1 MSFANTS
8 VGEID
13 AREHWCRK
21 GEDLLRALMGLLQT
35 VKIHQGNNRLVA
47 RGVEALRQTVTAFEK
62 DDNQVSLL
70 VAHGRFFL
78 NEEKFPHRPMIETL
92 ISTFQQYCSQ
102 RHLQGI
108 TLLMS
113 INETSDE
120 QIIAGARLLNNAGL
134 KEEPE
139 ASLNHHLEQGELSW
153 LELVF
158 ESELENEY
166 TEEYVQPAGINN
178 FYDPIYNAN
187 PAIDSSKSQEQSKA
201 AKESAGGTESPGS
214 GGRRITKID
223 HQQKAGTSAAKTAR
237 HYATSSYCSALASL
251 KEVSDKI
258 QQQQR
263 VGVRRPVRLI
273 QNMVDLLMDKEP
285 LFLAMSTI
293 RVFDDYTFTHS
304 VNVAI
309 LSMCLGKRLGLSKV
323 LLNRLGL
330 CGLFHDV
337 GKVEIPRE
345 VLNKAGKLSER
356 EIAVMRSHPL
366 RGVQQ
371 ILKLRAS
378 PDMKAHIILP
388 SFEHHL
394 RYDLSGY
401 PRINW
406 KNPVSLFGRIVTIA
420 DVYDA
425 TTSPRV
431 YRPTAMSQDKALGHM
446 LEGSGTDFDPIL
458 LKVFINMM
466 GVYPVGTLLELD
478 TGELGLV
485 LETPENA
492 EDYRPIVALLEQDDH
507 GQYVKRENFNL
518 NTRNE
523 KTGKFLKNITSTH
536 HPSTYGIQPAA
547 FIL

>member
-1 MSFANTS
+1 MSSVDTAP

-13 AREHWCRK
+13 SREKWCRR
-21 GEDLLRALMGLLQT
+21 GEDLLRSLMGFLQT

-47 RGVEALRQTVTAFEK
+47 RGVEALRQTVSALGKE
-62 DDNQVSLL
+62 DDQVSLL

-78 NEEKFPHRPMIETL
+78 NEEKFPHRPMVETL
-92 ISTFQQYCSQ
+92 IQTFQRYCSQ
-102 RHLQGI
+102 RRLQGI
-108 TLLMS
+108 TLLMT
-113 INETSDE
+113 INEASDE
-120 QIIAGARLLNNAGL
+120 QIVSGARLLNDAGL
-134 KEEPE
+134 KEDPE
-139 ASLNHHLEQGELSW
+139 MVLSQWLEQGKLPW
-153 LELVF
+153 LELAF
-158 ESELENEY
+158 ESELHAEHP
-166 TEEYVQPAGINN
+166 EES
-178 FYDPIYNAN
+178 YN
-187 PAIDSSKSQEQSKA
+187 Q
-201 AKESAGGTESPGS
+201 SPGMSYLYNPIHQAEGEFGDS
-214 GGRRITKID
+214 GTRRQPDETTIDVEGQRASTGVERAKID
-223 HQQKAGTSAAKTAR
+223 IKLKSEATTGKTAKQKAV
-237 HYATSSYCSALASL
+237 SSYCSALASL

-258 QQQQR
+258 HQRQR
-263 VGVRRPVRLI
+263 VGIRRSVRLI
-273 QNMVDLLMDKEP
+273 QNMVDLMMDKEA

-345 VLNKAGKLSER
+345 VLNKAGKLSEQ
-356 EIAVMRSHPL
+356 ELAVMRSHPL
-366 RGVQQ
+366 KSVQQ

-378 PDMKAHIILP
+378 PEMKAHLILP
-388 SFEHHL
+388 PFEHHL

-406 KNPVSLFGRIVTIA
+406 ENPISFFGRIVTIA
-420 DVYDA
+420 DVFDA
-425 TTSPRV
+425 ITSPRV
-431 YRPTAMSQDKALGHM
+431 YRPTALSPDKALGYM
-446 LEGSGTDFDPIL
+446 LEGAGTDFDPLL

-485 LETPENA
+485 METPGDA
-492 EDYRPIVALLEQDDH
+492 EDYRPIVTLLEKDEH
-507 GQYVKRENFNL
+507 GQYVKGEKFNL
-518 NTRNE
+518 NTRSG
-523 KTGKFLKNITSTH
+523 KTGEFLKNITSTH

-547 FIL
+547 FIF